1 MYHNIWPTLMHYC
14 QEVTGIT
21 GQNPSSRR
29 KDSHAMFSL
38 CIVQNDEKK
47 VLKTVQNV
55 ALSNE
60 FLKLLVT
67 GTFDSKI
74 AQPFFKSFVASITI
88 KGLLSFISFVASI
101 TIKGLLF
108 FKCFVASITNE
119 GLLSFKSFVASIK
132 NFEFKHF
139 EKLFSFETMANLLSK
154 SV

>member
-1 MYHNIWPTLMHYC
+1 MHYC

-29 KDSHAMFSL
+29 KDFHAMFSL

-60 FLKLLVT
+60 FLKLLLS

-74 AQPFFKSFVASITI
+74 AKPFFNSLVASITI
-88 KGLLSFISFVASI
+88 KGLLSFISFVK
-101 TIKGLLF
+101 TLQLKGCFPLKALSQVLKISNLNILRNYFLL
-108 FKCFVASITNE
+108 KLWPTCC
-119 GLLSFKSFVASIK
+119 LSPSNGHRRQI
-132 NFEFKHF
+132 
-139 EKLFSFETMANLLSK
+139 
-154 SV
+154 